1 MAITYRGLGTDCY
14 YQAKE
19 KIEESIEQHELGL
32 KYLLDTDSYTINEK
46 LLCDPDI
53 EDDKLTLVA
62 SLNRLIGARSLL
74 MIYEEN
80 WEQYNKA
87 LAEVRICCSLLKGSE
102 EKSMKNE
109 KNNLLKAV
117 KRIQFANEGYR
128 WFDDR
133 ELRDICYTLNQKG
146 K

>member
-1 MAITYRGLGTDCY
+1 M
-14 YQAKE
+14 
-19 KIEESIEQHELGL
+19 
-32 KYLLDTDSYTINEK
+32 
-46 LLCDPDI
+46 
-53 EDDKLTLVA
+53 TLVA

-87 LAEVRICCSLLKGSE
+87 LTEVRICCSLLKGSE